1 MSNDDPDHSTFER
14 ELAPIEFTS
23 PGLFS
28 FANPS
33 DDLAQRAEQAQAL
46 SSADLMTGARHFE
59 TASEAHQHLLD
70 LLGQARRSVSLY
82 SPDFEPWF
90 YSHRSVRQACTH
102 FLLANPRNRLRVLL
116 KDSSRA
122 VKQGHQLISLARR
135 LSSGMQIRKT
145 HPDYLAHP
153 DVFLVVDD
161 YAVLVRPKPNEFE
174 GYVRYEDP
182 GRARQLQRQFDVA
195 WEHSLSDPDLRSF
208 LL

>member
-1 MSNDDPDHSTFER
+1 MSSDDPEHSTSEP

-33 DDLAQRAEQAQAL
+33 DDLPRRAGQSRAL
-46 SSADLMTGARHFE
+46 SGADVMTGVRHFE
-59 TASEAHQHLLD
+59 TASEARQHLLD
-70 LLGQARRSVSLY
+70 LFGQARRSVSLY
-82 SPDFEPWF
+82 SPDFEPWL
-90 YSHRSVRQACTH
+90 YSHRSVQQVCTR
-102 FLLANPRNRLRVLL
+102 FLLDNPRNRLRVLL

-122 VKQGHQLISLARR
+122 VKQGHQLVSLARR

-145 HPDYLAHP
+145 HPEYPAHP

-161 YAVLVRPKPNEFE
+161 YAVLVRPKPSEFE
-174 GYVRYEDP
+174 GYVRYGDP
-182 GRARQLQRQFDVA
+182 GRARQLQRQFDAA